1 MIRNKDFTRIL
12 CMIFLVLVISP
23 ILASAYEDQDENEWR
38 TASGVDVEELIVL
51 GSSILAIAL
60 FSLTI
65 IAYNRDKRKKLLYV
79 AVAFFFFAVKDH
91 GCADLAYTLDH
102 CQGPLDN
109 GLHCL
114 EVFCSH
120 FSYDVVFPYGG
131 IDLCYV
137 PYLF

>member
-79 AVAFFFFAVKDH
+79 AVAFFFFAVKGILLSSDIFFPDEV
-91 GCADLAYTLDH
+91 GWIDPLA
-102 CQGPLDN
+102 
-109 GLHCL
+109 
-114 EVFCSH
+114 VFL
-120 FSYDVVFPYGG
+120 
-131 IDLCYV
+131 IL
-137 PYLF
+137 

>member
-79 AVAFFFFAVKDH
+79 AVAFFFFAVKGILLSSDIFFPDEV
-91 GCADLAYTLDH
+91 GWIDPLAVFLDFII
-102 CQGPLDN
+102 L
-109 GLHCL
+109 LS
-114 EVFCSH
+114 F
-120 FSYDVVFPYGG
+120 FFG
-131 IDLCYV
+131 ILKN
-137 PYLF
+137 

>member
-79 AVAFFFFAVKDH
+79 AVAFFFFAVKGILLSSDIFFPDDV
-91 GCADLAYTLDH
+91 GWIDPLAVFLDFII
-102 CQGPLDN
+102 L
-109 GLHCL
+109 LS
-114 EVFCSH
+114 F
-120 FSYDVVFPYGG
+120 FFG
-131 IDLCYV
+131 ILKN
-137 PYLF
+137 